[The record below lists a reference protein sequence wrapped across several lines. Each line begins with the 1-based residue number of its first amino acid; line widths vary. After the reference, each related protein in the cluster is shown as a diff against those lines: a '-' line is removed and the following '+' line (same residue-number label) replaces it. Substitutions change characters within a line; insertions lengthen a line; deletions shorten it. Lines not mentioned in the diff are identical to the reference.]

1 VYGPYIEELGRSLNR
16 LGHEVVQKD
25 RTERTS
31 LFMLKAI
38 VRSFLNHLRELRDTF
53 PIRNLP
59 R

>member
-1 VYGPYIEELGRSLNR
+1 MRPCRRRAGPQPELVLAI
-16 LGHEVVQKD
+16 EVVQKD

-53 PIRNLP
+53 PIRNVP